1 MASRTRSRGY
11 FDYWPGFVDVLSTLL
26 LVITFMLSIFMLGQ
40 FYLGQQLNSRDA
52 TIDALQQRIA
62 ALANQL
68 GLAEKA
74 ETDLKIEMDRLRAT
88 LAEKDRQ
95 VAEAAAAK
103 AELEGK
109 TVALTDAEAQ
119 LALLNQPVEQ
129 QRLQLLALQEA
140 LQVSEA
146 KNKDA
151 QVEIES
157 LGQRLNEALAEKVKE
172 LADDRSEFFGRLKQI
187 LGERSDIRVQGD
199 RFVFQSEVLF
209 PVNSAELS
217 EQARVDLSVLAEALK
232 EIMSEI
238 PDDIDWVLRVDGHSD
253 KRPIS
258 SPQFPSN
265 LHLSAARAIAV
276 VRFLAAM
283 GVPANRL
290 AATGFGDQRPIDP
303 GDSDEAYARNRR
315 IEFKLTEP

>member
-1 MASRTRSRGY
+1 MAARARSRGM

-119 LALLNQPVEQ
+119 LALLNQQVEQ
-129 QRLQLLALQEA
+129 LRLQLLALQEA

-172 LADDRSEFFGRLKQI
+172 LADYRSEFFGRLKQI